1 MSLHFLFFSPPQ
13 GLANRP
19 RSEHD
24 RPWMSFPEL
33 TGEARLLNPDGS
45 LLWSQLTSPAAFLA
59 RSQHT
64 IHFQTL
70 SAVASQW
77 NCWLCHIIAR
87 LMGGGSAHLQF
98 LPPHAASN
106 ISPLW
111 LFLVGGGG
119 GLFPSQL
126 AYVVWLLHP
135 PSADPCYCVMGS
147 ILTSATVWWN
157 FYPFFP
163 FFSLLLLHLVFTFWF
178 ALVPLLSNANPIQ
191 QTAQSFRSPRQSSA
205 SFTVWR
211 SLVIYQMNEW
221 L

>member
-119 GLFPSQL
+119 FFPL
-126 AYVVWLLHP
+126 NWHTLYG
-135 PSADPCYCVMGS
+135 CS
-147 ILTSATVWWN
+147 ILPLLTPATVWWVLSL
-157 FYPFFP
+157 P
-163 FFSLLLLHLVFTFWF
+163 LLLCDGISILSFPSFHSSYYTLCLHFGL
-178 ALVPLLSNANPIQ
+178 PLSHSSRMQTPFSRQHNHSAHPVSPAPHSLSDAH
-191 QTAQSFRSPRQSSA
+191 
-205 SFTVWR
+205 
-211 SLVIYQMNEW
+211 
-221 L
+221 